1 MKIFSIKNEKL
12 SFFNRP
18 IYVESAEEALSYI
31 QNVLMSDADRALLGL
46 KDDLSLVYLGDID
59 FVTGKIHPC
68 KKPVTITPLADIFAT
83 IPEDKIPRN
92 ERYIMEQL
100 DKLGR
105 AVCDLD
111 REVRELNGN
120 SECD

>member
-1 MKIFSIKNEKL
+1 MKIFSVKNEKL

-31 QNVLMSDADRALLGL
+31 QNILMSDADRALIGL

-59 FVTGKIHPC
+59 FVTGKIEPC
-68 KKPVTITPLADIFAT
+68 KKPVTITPLADIFAS

-92 ERYIMEQL
+92 ERYIMEQIE
-100 DKLGR
+100 KIGR
-105 AVCDLD
+105 AINELE
-111 REVRELNGN
+111 REVKPSDDEFN
-120 SECD
+120 

>member
-18 IYVESAEEALSYI
+18 IYCESAEEALSYI

-59 FVTGKIHPC
+59 FVTGKIDPC
-68 KKPVTITPLADIFAT
+68 KKPVTVSALADIFAT

-92 ERYIMEQL
+92 EKYIIEQL
-100 DKLGR
+100 KKF
-105 AVCDLD
+105 AEDLD
-111 REVRELNGN
+111 ELKKEVKY
-120 SECD
+120 C

>member
-31 QNVLMSDADRALLGL
+31 QNILMSDADRALFGL

-59 FVTGKIHPC
+59 FVTGRIDPC
-68 KKPVTITPLADIFAT
+68 KRPVTIRSLSDIFAT
-83 IPEDKIPRN
+83 IPEDKIPRS
-92 ERYIMEQL
+92 EKYFMEQL

-105 AVCDLD
+105 ALCDLD
-111 REVRELNGN
+111 REVKSLNVDA
-120 SECD
+120 E